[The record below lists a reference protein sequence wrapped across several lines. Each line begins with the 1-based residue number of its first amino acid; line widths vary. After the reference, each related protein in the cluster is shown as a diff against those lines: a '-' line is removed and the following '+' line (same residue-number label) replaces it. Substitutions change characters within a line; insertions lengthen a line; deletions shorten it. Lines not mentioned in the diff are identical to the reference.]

1 MSACAGVRLERLAGP
16 LLALH
21 WIEAAAA
28 QGFFVIPAFG
38 AVLASLSQILHNG
51 KFMTLPRNNAGAP
64 TRTVSLDY
72 LRGFVT
78 LLVVLY
84 HSFLG
89 YMALLPSS
97 APLSTGMWRSIPIVD
112 QEKWLGFD
120 AFVTLNNTYFMSL
133 MFLLSGLFVWSSLKR
148 KGAADFLRDRWTRL
162 GLPYLFCLLV
172 LAPLAYYPANLAG
185 GDQEGPAAFWLRFL
199 PMGAR
204 GLTGPAWF
212 LWMLLAFDALAA
224 LVFTMAPRA
233 DAVLARFAALG
244 ERPPILFLGLVALSG
259 LAYLPLAAIFGV
271 EPWTNLGPFSFQ
283 LSRPLHY
290 LLYFAVGVALGAA
303 GVGKGLFA
311 PDGRLAERW
320 ALWALFAV
328 ALTGC
333 FLGLAAKAQT
343 ATGEA
348 QQILEMIQSVLWVVS
363 CAASSFALIALFVR
377 FMRKPDPLWASFSA
391 NAYGIYLVHYA
402 IVVWLQ
408 FTLMRADWPG
418 LVKGLVVAAF
428 AVPLSWSIAAAAR
441 RLPLVARSV

>member
-1 MSACAGVRLERLAGP
+1 LRCAEV
-16 LLALH
+16 
-21 WIEAAAA
+21 
-28 QGFFVIPAFG
+28 VIPAAFQ
-38 AVLASLSQILHNG
+38 AALASLSPMRHKG
-51 KFMTLPRNNAGAP
+51 EFMTLARDNAAAP

-97 APLSTGMWRSIPIVD
+97 APLSTGIWRSIPIVD
-112 QEKWLGFD
+112 QAKWLGFD
-120 AFVTLNNTYFMSL
+120 AFATLNNIYFMSL

-224 LVFTMAPRA
+224 LVFIMAPRA

-290 LLYFAVGVALGAA
+290 LLYFAVGVALGAP